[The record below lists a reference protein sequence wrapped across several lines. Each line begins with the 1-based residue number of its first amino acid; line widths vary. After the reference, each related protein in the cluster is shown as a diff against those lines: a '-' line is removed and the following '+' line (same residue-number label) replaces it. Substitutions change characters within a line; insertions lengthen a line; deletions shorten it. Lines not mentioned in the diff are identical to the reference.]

1 VFGVFYPGQSYFGQ
15 ARTLGGTIPAE
26 YVMNLHTTTTL
37 GLLSDRSTRGMTTTY
52 TTRSLMTDRSTEAG

>member
-1 VFGVFYPGQSYFGQ
+1 MFGAFYPGQSYFGQ

-37 GLLSDRSTRGMTTTY
+37 GLMTVRSTRGLTSTY
-52 TTRSLMTDRSTEAG
+52 TTRALMNDRSTEAG